1 MGTVNAEHAL
11 GLPVGSIA
19 PGKRADFVTLD
30 LGDLSLLP
38 VQQLRKNVVYAQS
51 PKAVRDVFVDGKR
64 VVKDG
69 KLTTVTEE
77 QVAEQVARLTANW
90 R

>member
-1 MGTVNAEHAL
+1 M
-11 GLPVGSIA
+11 
-19 PGKRADFVTLD
+19 
-30 LGDLSLLP
+30 
-38 VQQLRKNVVYAQS
+38 
-51 PKAVRDVFVDGKR
+51 FVDGKR

-77 QVAEQVARLTANW
+77 QVAEQVQRLTANW